1 MAAMTPEQEKIV
13 ERFSTNHPHPG
24 CDLTALQAA
33 VAALLAERGDL
44 LAFKAVHGS
53 EACAMERRAG
63 NGPCGACRLCV
74 LDAEAER
81 DAALAAMNRA
91 NDLITLTENERDA
104 ALAEREELKRKDEFN
119 TGSRSLPRGLAL
131 EHSRLDVMWQK
142 LVGERDAALAKLG
155 AVSELLAECREVLNN
170 YPRSL
175 GYDITHVRKIDA
187 ALASTPEP
195 EIVAVVDGY
204 LEAGARYETAEDF
217 GDGGFCS
224 RSGYQND
231 EVPVRAIIVKAEHP
245 EPSPCSDPKK
255 P

>member
-1 MAAMTPEQEKIV
+1 MTPEQEKIV

-74 LDAEAER
+74 LDAEA
-81 DAALAAMNRA
+81 
-91 NDLITLTENERDA
+91 
-104 ALAEREELKRKDEFN
+104 
-119 TGSRSLPRGLAL
+119 
-131 EHSRLDVMWQK
+131 
-142 LVGERDAALAKLG
+142 ERDAALAKLG